1 MPFLAQKGTNL
12 QTEEEEEKEEEEEEK
27 EEEGTQQVPTKC
39 GEWRQEH
46 WQFDVFIDVHLA
58 MAPMAHIYWC
68 KMDGL
73 GL

>member
-1 MPFLAQKGTNL
+1 
-12 QTEEEEEKEEEEEEK
+12 
-27 EEEGTQQVPTKC
+27 
-39 GEWRQEH
+39 
-46 WQFDVFIDVHLA
+46 VFIDVHLA